1 MSLIKLHSL
10 AWQNTPQGWKFYKT
24 IFVKPELIRCVQPIE
39 EDDKE
44 TLILDKAK
52 ISRMSDIP
60 ETKLQGS
67 CISLTEKSS
76 VNVAESAEYV
86 ASLLNK

>member
-10 AWQNTPQGWKFYKT
+10 TWKNAQAGFKFCKT
-24 IFVKPELIRCVQPIE
+24 IFVKPELIRYVQPIE

-44 TLILDKAK
+44 TLIQDKAK

-67 CISLTEKSS
+67 CISLTEGSS
-76 VNVAESAEYV
+76 VKVAESAEYV
-86 ASLLNK
+86 ASLVNK